1 MNVAN
6 LRLTIDDLLSARE
19 AAAPRLVLTPPRSA
33 RAWLSDI
40 ANRVL
45 GAATHRVSGPP
56 CGHRKSCIAN
66 RKSVGQPSGFTLLE
80 VLVAISIFAVLLS
93 AIGGLFYS
101 ALRLRN
107 KTTSALE
114 ADVPTEDALDA
125 IRHDLANLAPPNGLF
140 FGPLQNTTITNPVP
154 GQVGPDFYTTAGEL
168 DGMTPWGNVEKIDYV
183 LSTPTNGPTRKG
195 KDLYRAITRNLLPVN
210 PPIPPD
216 ETQLLLTG
224 VQNLTFSYYDGTQ
237 WDPNWDT
244 TQVTNL
250 PTAIKV
256 DIQMYVDNALAFGQS
271 SSTEL
276 IVPIDIQVTT
286 NLTTPGGAL

>member
-1 MNVAN
+1 MNAGN
-6 LRLTIDDLLSARE
+6 LRFTICDL
-19 AAAPRLVLTPPRSA
+19 RSA
-33 RAWLSDI
+33 LSPQPFGF
-40 ANRVL
+40 ANAAS
-45 GAATHRVSGPP
+45 GAATPRRSG
-56 CGHRKSCIAN
+56 CEGAHRKSCIVN
-66 RKSVGQPSGFTLLE
+66 RKFLRHSSSRHVSRAFTLLE

-125 IRHDLANLAPPNGLF
+125 IRHDLANLTPPNGLF
-140 FGPLQNTTITNPVP
+140 FGALQNTTITNPLP

-168 DGMTPWGNVEKIDYV
+168 DGMTPWGNVEKVDYV
-183 LSTPTNGPTRKG
+183 LAAPTNGPARQG

-237 WDPNWDT
+237 WNPNWDT

-250 PTAIKV
+250 PSAIKV
-256 DIQMYVDNALAFGQS
+256 DIQMYGENALTLGQNS
-271 SSTEL
+271 PTEL
-276 IVPIDIQVTT
+276 VVPIDIQVTT
-286 NLTTPGGAL
+286 NQTVAGGAL